1 MDYRGAVVDLDG
13 TVYRGETPID
23 GAAEAT
29 GALRERGLRLLFVT
43 NNPTKSPGEYV
54 DLLAGMGIETTESA
68 IVSAGVVTAEYLAD
82 EHHDDH
88 VFLVGSPGLRDQLLD
103 HDVSL
108 VTDPGDADVVVTSHD
123 VEFDYRDMTE
133 GLWALDSADA
143 FYGSDPDLTYPGDD
157 GRTYPGSGAITRA
170 VAGVAERDPDLVFG
184 KPSEPTAEAV
194 LDRLHCE
201 PEECLVVGD
210 SLTTDVAFGN
220 AAGMTTVLVL
230 TGRTTHTT
238 VRSSDVT
245 PDHVVDALP
254 DALELL

>member
-1 MDYRGAVVDLDG
+1 MDYRGVVVDLDG

-23 GAAEAT
+23 GAAGAVA
-29 GALRERGLRLLFVT
+29 ALRERGLRPLFVT
-43 NNPTKSPGEYV
+43 NNPTRSPAEYV
-54 DLLAGMGIETTESA
+54 ELLAGMGIETTESA
-68 IVSAGVVTAEYLAD
+68 IVSAGVVTAEYLAAEHADD
-82 EHHDDH
+82 E
-88 VFLVGSPGLRDQLLD
+88 VFLLGSPGLEAQLRD

-108 VTDPGDADVVVTSHD
+108 TDDPDAADAVVTSHD
-123 VEFDYRDMTE
+123 HEFDYGDLTE
-133 GLWALDSADA
+133 GLWALQAADA

-157 GRTYPGSGAITRA
+157 GRSYPGSGAITRA
-170 VAGVAERDPDLVFG
+170 VAGVAEREPDVVFG
-184 KPSEPTAEAV
+184 KPSEQTAAAV
-194 LDRLHCE
+194 LDRLHCD

-238 VRSSDVT
+238 MTASDVT

-254 DALELL
+254 DVLDLL